1 MSSVKD
7 YLRHLH
13 VVYTN
18 SLHEGSPQVDVPTE
32 WVQLPLHAHQKAV
45 LAKMAEL
52 EMGCITGLPIGQD
65 RFFSNHGILGDSVG
79 VGKSLMVLS
88 HIARLKTAQPLPPH
102 MAIHS
107 HSSSNCFS
115 IRTIPYGAQEEVGC
129 LIIVPHT
136 LFRQWSKY
144 IQGQTKLSH
153 LLISSE
159 KVLNS
164 DTFLSSLRSADVVL
178 VSNTLARRLADEC
191 ATHSFRFKRI
201 FIDEADT
208 IHLPGL
214 PACGPQAF
222 VTRFLWF
229 ISASWTN
236 LLYHNQTQYFVRD
249 TIQSQVFAPNA
260 PYAHLSGYFK
270 NFSEQS
276 VGTGTNSYYCIEHF
290 SIRSKLFLNSILSAT
305 FPLRSHLVVTC
316 SQSFIQSSIALPPV
330 YRRTILCKAPMSQVI
345 LANAVNSHIQQMLH
359 AGDVEAALTNLGVK
373 GKDNKTLVDAVT
385 ASLQK
390 ELVRLEKTYEFKASL
405 EYSSASAKETA
416 LKSLTEKITR
426 TKESIQSI
434 EHRIEALEQEACPI
448 CYEDTPDNPLVTPC
462 CSRLFCAKCLLLS
475 MTRNPE
481 CPLCRGKI
489 HPSQCTKFIPRSA
502 DTTAIV
508 EAGTT
513 AAADV
518 NSQEPL
524 KKTEALLKLIRDT
537 PDGRFLIF
545 SRYDNPFEAMEETM
559 RDMGVCVR
567 QLKGNKDMIAA
578 TLRDFETGGVQCLLL
593 NSRFAGAGLNITAAS
608 HVVLFHA
615 MSHEEEKQILG
626 RAHRLGR
633 VGELHFIKLLHQG
646 EMAHSEAEQS

>member
-1 MSSVKD
+1 MSSVRD
-7 YLRHLH
+7 YLRLLH

-18 SLHEGSPQVDVPTE
+18 SLHEGSPQVDAPTE
-32 WVQLPLHAHQKAV
+32 WIQLPLHSHQKAV
-45 LAKMAEL
+45 LAKL
-52 EMGCITGLPIGQD
+52 EALETGCMTGLQIGQD
-65 RFFSNHGILGDSVG
+65 RVFSNYAIMGDSVG

-88 HIARLKTAQPLPPH
+88 HIARLKTAQPLPPPVT
-102 MAIHS
+102 IHS

-115 IRTIPYGAQEEVGC
+115 IRTLPHGTQEEVGC

-136 LFRQWSKY
+136 LFRQWSTY
-144 IQGQTKLSH
+144 IQKQTKLSH

-164 DTFLSSLRSADVVL
+164 DTFLGSLRSADVIL

-191 ATHSFRFKRI
+191 STQSIRFKRI

-214 PACGPQAF
+214 SAAGPQAF

-229 ISASWTN
+229 ITASWTN

-249 TIQSQVFAPNA
+249 TILTQVFASGA
-260 PYAHLSGYFK
+260 PYTHLSGYFK
-270 NFSEQS
+270 NFLEQTAS
-276 VGTGTNSYYCIEHF
+276 GSNPYYCIEHF
-290 SIRSKLFLNSILSAT
+290 SVRSKTFLSSILSAS

-316 SQSFIQSSIALPPV
+316 SQPFIQSSIALPPV
-330 YRRTILCKAPMSQVI
+330 YRRTILCKAPMTQVI
-345 LANAVNSHIQQMLH
+345 LANAVNTQIQQMLH

-373 GKDNKTLVDAVT
+373 GKDNKTLVEAVT

-390 ELVRLEKTYEFKASL
+390 ELARLEKTYEFKASL
-405 EYSSASAKETA
+405 EYSSAAAKETA

-426 TKESIQSI
+426 TKESIRSI
-434 EHRIEALEQEACPI
+434 EQRIETLEQEACPI
-448 CYEDTPDNPLVTPC
+448 CYEDAPANPLVTPC
-462 CSRLFCAKCLLLS
+462 CSRIFCAKCLLLS

-502 DTTAIV
+502 ETTHIV
-508 EAGTT
+508 EATEG
-513 AAADV
+513 
-518 NSQEPL
+518 SEPSPEEPL
-524 KKTEALLKLIRDT
+524 KKTEALLKLMRDT
-537 PDGRFLIF
+537 PGGRFLIF

-559 RDMGVCVR
+559 RDMGVRVR
-567 QLKGNKDMIAA
+567 QLKGNKDMIAS
-578 TLRDFETGGVQCLLL
+578 TLREFETGAVQCLLL

-633 VGELHFIKLLHQG
+633 SGELHFIKLLHQG
-646 EMAHSEAEQS
+646 EMAHSEAEQL